1 MPSLRARRKAA
12 LALSSLALIAS
23 LALAGPAAAETSGGL
38 TYSVDSDQ
46 VTITGCDGDCPSS
59 LVIPEKIGGKPVV
72 AIGAGAFAN
81 QEGITSVAL
90 PEGLTSIGE
99 NAFGGAHGIA
109 SVTIP
114 STVTTLGRA
123 AFQSMNGLTSATFAE
138 GSQIAAISDDLFR
151 SDSSLKNVTLPAT
164 VTSIGGAA
172 FLDDSLLTTLTFNGD
187 SPTIGENA
195 FLGTGAVA
203 QLATKSLQGYGYNG
217 EDFYGL
223 TVAGG
228 YSRPGTPG
236 SFRAEAALVSNPLST
251 TVVFTLAE
259 WPTGKVEC
267 RLNDDAW
274 GDCTVV
280 VAKEGK
286 FTVTNLTGG
295 EQKIS
300 VRQTNGDG
308 ITSNVGSV
316 YLAPTLIDAP
326 GGLRTKTG
334 VQFQVAH
341 ASNGVLWCEIY
352 MSGGSSDF
360 KPCSDMPGWFLS
372 NFKITITAGES
383 TDGVTTDT
391 ITACSPAC
399 SNDGDNSLRYK
410 QVING
415 VESLVSEA
423 TWTQDT
429 TGPNSPTLS
438 GKPDAATNSP
448 SASIGFTSSETD
460 ATFECSVDDGDF
472 AACTSPKSLKGL
484 PEGAHSLAVRGVDS
498 LGNVGAE
505 SKTSWTVDTT
515 APAAPTL
522 TSPANSSTSGSTAPF
537 VASGEQGSKLMCSLD
552 GGAFV
557 SCPRAAASPGDQGTI
572 SVGWNTRLHWGETQ
586 GWSKLHWG
594 VSFPPNE
601 GFPDGYPYWLGNMA
615 ATDFPDG
622 VTPAAI
628 WAGAWG
634 GIYGSSCEDN
644 DASVGNLGYKLLV
657 GVPLEGNNPAVF
669 TRFALD
675 CSSTLAEVQPPAPAQ
690 FTSLSG
696 GSHTLSVKQ
705 VDKAGNESSVTTTTW
720 TVGNPAHSAPVL
732 SKVGLKFNP
741 RTKVTTLTLKAAA
754 DTRIRGN
761 SIKWVEY
768 FSHPKRPAA
777 NAVQHP
783 AKIRQ
788 YATTVVLR
796 AGEVAFWV
804 RVKDTKGKWS
814 GWYSTKR

>member
-12 LALSSLALIAS
+12 LALSSLALVAS
-23 LALAGPAAAETSGGL
+23 LALAGPAAAEMSGGL
-38 TYSVDSDQ
+38 TYSLDSDQ

-59 LVIPEKIGGKPVV
+59 LVIPEKIGGNPVV
-72 AIGAGAFAN
+72 GIGASAFAN

-99 NAFGGAHGIA
+99 NAFGGAGIS

-123 AFQSMNGLTSATFAE
+123 AFQSMNNLASATFAE

-172 FLDDSLLTTLTFNGD
+172 FLDDVSLTSLTFQGD
-187 SPTIGENA
+187 APTVGSSA
-195 FLGTGAVA
+195 FESTGAVA

-251 TVVFTLAE
+251 TVDFTLAE

-274 GDCTVV
+274 GDCTLIY
-280 VAKEGK
+280 ATEGK

-316 YLAPTLIDAP
+316 YLAPKLIDAP
-326 GGLRTKTG
+326 VGLRTKTG

-352 MSGGSSDF
+352 MSGGSADF
-360 KPCSDMPGWFLS
+360 RPCSDMPGWFLS

-383 TDGVTTDT
+383 IDGVTTDT
-391 ITACSPAC
+391 INACSPAC
-399 SNDGDNSLRYK
+399 SNDGDNSLRFK
-410 QVING
+410 QVIDDKA
-415 VESLVSEA
+415 SLVSEA

-438 GKPDAATNSP
+438 GKPDSTTNSP

-484 PEGAHSLAVRGVDS
+484 PDGAHSLAVRGVDS

-505 SKTSWTVDTT
+505 SKTTWTVDTT

-522 TSPANSSTSGSTAPF
+522 TSPANSSTSGPTAPF
-537 VASGEQGSKLMCSLD
+537 VASEEQGSKLMCSLD
-552 GGAFV
+552 GGEFV
-557 SCPRAAASPGDQGTI
+557 KCPAPNAAPGDQATI
-572 SVGWNTRLHWGETQ
+572 SVGWNTRLHWGESQ

-594 VSFPPNE
+594 VSYPPSQMYP
-601 GFPDGYPYWLGNMA
+601 GGYPFWQAADMA

-622 VTPAAI
+622 VTPSAI
-628 WAGAWG
+628 WLGVWG
-634 GIYGSSCEDN
+634 GYYGSSCEDN
-644 DASVGNLGYKLLV
+644 YALLGNSGYALLV
-657 GVPLEGNNPAVF
+657 GVPLEGHAPAVYSRF
-669 TRFALD
+669 TLD

-690 FTSLSG
+690 FTSLSNG
-696 GSHTLSVKQ
+696 RHTLAVKV

-754 DTRIRGN
+754 DTRVKGN
-761 SIKWVEY
+761 SVKWVEY
-768 FSHPKRPAA
+768 FSHPKRPA
-777 NAVQHP
+777 
-783 AKIRQ
+783 
-788 YATTVVLR
+788 
-796 AGEVAFWV
+796 
-804 RVKDTKGKWS
+804 
-814 GWYSTKR
+814 